1 MNLEKIL
8 PSIIEIA
15 TDAGK
20 RVLEV
25 YHSDFDVETKADGSP
40 LTRADMASHEHIVI
54 QLTKLD
60 PNIPILSEE
69 SEEID
74 YGQRRNWKRFWLVD
88 PLDGTKEFVN
98 RNGEFTVNIAL
109 IDNSGPILGVVY
121 VPVTG
126 VTYAAAQ
133 GLGATYM
140 DKEGASRAISVTD
153 YRGGEVVVVGSRSHA
168 GPKLQ
173 KFVNRLKIKEGKVI
187 NKSMGSSLKLCLV
200 AEGKA
205 DIYPRFGPT
214 SEWDTAAAQ
223 CVVEVAGGRVA
234 DMQGKVLGYN
244 KESILNPW
252 FVVTGKEGYGWQ
264 ALLDNL

>member
-1 MNLEKIL
+1 MNLERIL
-8 PSIIEIA
+8 PVVIKIA
-15 TDAGK
+15 REAGEQ
-20 RVLEV
+20 VLDV
-25 YHSDFDVETKADGSP
+25 YNGDFDVELKNDGSP
-40 LTRADMASHEHIVI
+40 LTKADMASHEHIIRELIKIDADV
-54 QLTKLD
+54 
-60 PNIPILSEE
+60 PILSEE
-69 SEEID
+69 STEIE
-74 YGQRRNWKRFWLVD
+74 YAQRRNWQRFWMVD
-88 PLDGTKEFVN
+88 PLDGTKEFVK

-109 IDNSGPILGVVY
+109 IEHSGPVLGVVH

-133 GLGATYM
+133 GVGAIYM
-140 DKEGASRAISVTD
+140 DKEGASRPIAVTD
-153 YRGGEVVVVGSRSHA
+153 YRGGEAVVVGSRSHA

-173 KFVNRLKIKEGKVI
+173 KFVQRLTEKEGRVV

-205 DIYPRFGPT
+205 DVYPRFGPT

-223 CVVEVAGGRVA
+223 CVVEVAGGRVT
-234 DMQGKVLGYN
+234 DLQGRVLGYN

-264 ALLDNL
+264 ALLENL